1 MQVKWPYVTP
11 AELQPVAKQREVT
24 RSESGESG
32 ISFKREY
39 LSGVCYAGCRLEGG
53 TFHRKSLPRWSKFRL
68 WRALSLYLEVEGFLS
83 GGCSSCPDGET
94 EHVYNS
100 AVVKEQ
106 SNTIAGINVGDVL
119 FCKPQIVF
127 LCFMLRSN
135 FSAAVLWTLGLC
147 SGQVWAEI
155 NTQKKHYFGF
165 LMAGFVATNTVGND
179 ISLKASSGFTLTN
192 VGTSSWTVVSGL
204 TAIGC
209 YTTTRSTRIQ

>member
-11 AELQPVAKQREVT
+11 AEPQPVAKQREVT

-53 TFHRKSLPRWSKFRL
+53 IFHRKSLQRWSKFRL

-83 GGCSSCPDGET
+83 GGGWSCPDGET

-127 LCFMLRSN
+127 FMFYVKVQF
-135 FSAAVLWTLGLC
+135 FSCCVVNTGFMFWSGLGWNKH
-147 SGQVWAEI
+147 S
-155 NTQKKHYFGF
+155 KKHYFGF
-165 LMAGFVATNTVGND
+165 WWLDLSPQTGLET
-179 ISLKASSGFTLTN
+179 
-192 VGTSSWTVVSGL
+192 TSH
-204 TAIGC
+204 
-209 YTTTRSTRIQ
+209 

>member
-11 AELQPVAKQREVT
+11 AEPQPVAKQREVT

-83 GGCSSCPDGET
+83 GGGWSCPDGET

-135 FSAAVLWTLGLC
+135 FSAAVLWTLCLC
-147 SGQVWAEI
+147 SGQVLAEK
-155 NTQKKHYFGF
+155 NTQK
-165 LMAGFVATNTVGND
+165 NTILAFWWLDLSPQTG
-179 ISLKASSGFTLTN
+179 LET
-192 VGTSSWTVVSGL
+192 TSH
-204 TAIGC
+204 
-209 YTTTRSTRIQ
+209 

>member
-11 AELQPVAKQREVT
+11 AEPQPVAKQREVT

-53 TFHRKSLPRWSKFRL
+53 TFHRKSLQRWSKFRL

-83 GGCSSCPDGET
+83 GGGWSCPDGET

-100 AVVKEQ
+100 AVVKETVQ
-106 SNTIAGINVGDVL
+106 HNRRNKCWWCTFLQTTDCFFMFYVKVQFFSCCVVNT
-119 FCKPQIVF
+119 VF
-127 LCFMLRSN
+127 MF
-135 FSAAVLWTLGLC
+135 W
-147 SGQVWAEI
+147 SGFGWKKHS
-155 NTQKKHYFGF
+155 KKHYFGF
-165 LMAGFVATNTVGND
+165 LMAGFVATNRVGND
-179 ISLKASSGFTLTN
+179 ISLKASSGFTPTN

-204 TAIGC
+204 TAISC